1 MSIEVKKGKNENTN
15 TLLYRFTKKVQ
26 QSGVMKEVKKRRFSG
41 RAVNKNKRK
50 AMALYRVEKQEEIAK
65 QKKYG
70 YR

>member
-50 AMALYRVEKQEEIAK
+50 SMALYRVEKQEEIAK